1 MCECVLVYL
10 ISTSVAGGVGYIM
23 AQLEVYKKLVVTK
36 GLTTFG
42 YPNIQTIT
50 VKHLF
55 LEQQGP

>member
-1 MCECVLVYL
+1 M
-10 ISTSVAGGVGYIM
+10 ISTSVAGGVGYIK

-42 YPNIQTIT
+42 YPDIQTIT

-55 LEQQGP
+55 LEQQ